1 LFKEYEVKVHVRNVN
16 ETSKLLK
23 KEAILLKRVVQLDIY
38 YDYMKKLF
46 SKDEHLRLRIEYE
59 ADNKQVRYIEFTWKG
74 PRQGRNIEIRRDIS
88 VQVLPN
94 DLKNLKR
101 ILEKLG
107 FKPLVII
114 RKLRERYKMNNIEL
128 EFDKQVELI
137 KNGNK
142 SIPLGSFLQA
152 SIETYMQKNHKTIK
166 NKLWKYLHK
175 LGFKHNDWI
184 EKSYIELAIEKLE
197 K

>member
-1 LFKEYEVKVHVRNVN
+1 VFKEYEVKVRVHDINK
-16 ETSKLLK
+16 TSKFLK
-23 KEAILLKRVVQLDIY
+23 KEAILLKRVVQFDIY

-59 ADNKQVRYIEFTWKG
+59 LNTKEVKYVEFTWKG
-74 PRQGRNIEIRRDIS
+74 PRRGENIEIRSDIS
-88 VQVLPN
+88 IQVSPL

-101 ILEKLG
+101 ILEKLE
-107 FKPLVII
+107 FKPLATI

-137 KNGNK
+137 KNEKK
-142 SIPLGSFLQA
+142 SIPLGAFLQA
-152 SIETYMQKNHKTIK
+152 SIETYTQKNHETIK

-175 LGFKHNDWI
+175 LGFKHKDWV
-184 EKSYIELAIEKLE
+184 EKSYIELALEKLE